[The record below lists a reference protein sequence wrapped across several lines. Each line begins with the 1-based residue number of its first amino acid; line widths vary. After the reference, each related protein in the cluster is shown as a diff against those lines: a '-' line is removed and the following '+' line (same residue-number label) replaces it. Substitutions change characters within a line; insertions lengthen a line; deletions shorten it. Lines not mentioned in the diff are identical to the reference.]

1 MDGNRM
7 GNLKALFGLFNNG
20 ATLIDGEVFVA
31 IIGQTIDATGI
42 IMIANAALKAYK
54 RAAAV
59 IIKGAFKPTFINIG
73 I

>member
-7 GNLKALFGLFNNG
+7 GNLKALFGFFNNG

-42 IMIANAALKAYK
+42 IVIAYPSFKADK

-59 IIKGAFKPTFINIG
+59 IIKYAFKPTLINIG